1 MEKRLVI
8 LGAGES
14 GTGAAIL
21 GKKKGW
27 KVFVSDNQ
35 KIKQKYKDVLIH
47 ADIDFEE
54 EKHSGEIILQADLV
68 VKSPGIPDTVSLVKT
83 IRKQGIP
90 VISEVEFAFRYTTA
104 TIIGI
109 TGSNGK
115 TTTSLLIY
123 HLLNKAGKNAG
134 LAGNIGRS
142 LALDVAYA
150 DHDIL
155 VVELSSFQLD
165 GIIDFKPNIAILL
178 NITPDHLDRYE
189 DDFFRYADSK
199 FRIALNQVHTDFF
212 ITNLDDPVIKQI
224 LPQKNIKSRVIYFSQ
239 QHQPPACQAFIHE
252 KKKELHNNINSFT
265 MTLESLALQGRHN
278 IYNSMA
284 ASIIGSI
291 FNIRKEVIKE
301 SLIDFKNIDHR
312 LEYVA
317 TVHGVS
323 FINDSKATNVNS
335 TWYALESQSKPV
347 IWIAGGVDKGNDYS
361 LLNELVK
368 EKVRILI
375 ALGDDNEKLINAFS
389 DDVEEVVSVSNI
401 YEAVQLSLLMANKDE
416 TVLLSPACAS
426 FNMFENYEERGNKFK
441 EAVFQL

>member
-1 MEKRLVI
+1 
-8 LGAGES
+8 
-14 GTGAAIL
+14 
-21 GKKKGW
+21 
-27 KVFVSDNQ
+27 
-35 KIKQKYKDVLIH
+35 
-47 ADIDFEE
+47 
-54 EKHSGEIILQADLV
+54 
-68 VKSPGIPDTVSLVKT
+68 
-83 IRKQGIP
+83 
-90 VISEVEFAFRYTTA
+90 
-104 TIIGI
+104 
-109 TGSNGK
+109 
-115 TTTSLLIY
+115 
-123 HLLNKAGKNAG
+123 
-134 LAGNIGRS
+134 
-142 LALDVAYA
+142 
-150 DHDIL
+150 
-155 VVELSSFQLD
+155 
-165 GIIDFKPNIAILL
+165 
-178 NITPDHLDRYE
+178 
-189 DDFFRYADSK
+189 
-199 FRIALNQVHTDFF
+199 
-212 ITNLDDPVIKQI
+212 
-224 LPQKNIKSRVIYFSQ
+224 
-239 QHQPPACQAFIHE
+239 
-252 KKKELHNNINSFT
+252 